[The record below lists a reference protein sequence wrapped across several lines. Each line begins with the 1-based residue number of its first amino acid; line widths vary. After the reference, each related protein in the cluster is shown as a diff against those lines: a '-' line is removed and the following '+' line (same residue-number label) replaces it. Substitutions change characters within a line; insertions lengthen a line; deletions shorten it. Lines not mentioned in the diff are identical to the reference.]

1 MTDRQLIDET
11 FSRLHASEDTVTE
24 VLKMAREQD
33 TKKIRR
39 HPARTG
45 ALIALAAV
53 LLMGTAFAAV
63 TYHMRTDPVGDFGVA
78 VSVAAEGDVPGAV
91 AFSGEAADVTYKG
104 LDMQAG
110 WLPEGMVNVP
120 GETIKWDWEEDGWR
134 GGFSIGSGP
143 LNAGNATF
151 CDLVTDA
158 ESQESLTIQGH
169 EAYYVKMTGDTGF
182 NQRMYISYPEYNAV
196 ITVYIGAN
204 VDRDTAV
211 KFAENLNVAAGDWE
225 MDAEDLE
232 YNGRRYQDMANYI
245 ATGVYVNTA
254 DEDVEEE
261 EPLQPGMLKY
271 DIENG
276 YCAQIAAAEDM
287 VNAKAIGESFTLSE
301 IDDRGDGELHFADVT
316 VKVTDIQMA
325 EDTGIFRD
333 PSYLDSDVARLL
345 DENGHIPADTLTY
358 YVMGD
363 GINSPGS
370 TAVAEETQQPKFV
383 AVTVDFTNNTDET
396 IRDIIFHGQLM
407 AVEETENG
415 WAAYV
420 PVPENGVD
428 YDIYSGESWETLMEM
443 RYFDVHDTESN
454 GGNHILDLEPGE
466 TVTIQ
471 MGFLVNECQAD
482 HLWFFFNSGMNDV
495 STGYVPVPVN

>member
-1 MTDRQLIDET
+1 MTDRQLFKET
-11 FSRLHASEDTVTE
+11 FSQLHASEDTLTE
-24 VLKMAREQD
+24 VMKMANTQNTRK
-33 TKKIRR
+33 TMRR
-39 HPARTG
+39 PARTG

-63 TYHMRTDPVGDFGVA
+63 TYHLRTEPVGDLGVA
-78 VSVAAEGDVPGAV
+78 VSVAAEGDTPGAV
-91 AFSGEAADVTYKG
+91 AFSGEAADVAFKG

-134 GGFSIGSGP
+134 GGFSLSSSP

-151 CDLVTDA
+151 CDVIGDA
-158 ESQESLTIQGH
+158 ESQEALTVNGH
-169 EAYYVKMTGDTGF
+169 DAYYIKMTGDSGF

-196 ITVYIGAN
+196 LTIYIGAN
-204 VDRDTAV
+204 IDLDTAIT
-211 KFAENLNVAAGDWE
+211 FAENLSVTAGDWV
-225 MDAEDLE
+225 MDDENLE
-232 YNGRRYQDMANYI
+232 YNGRRYQDMANFI

-271 DIENG
+271 YLQNG
-276 YCAQIAAAEDM
+276 DSAQIAAAEDM
-287 VNAKAIGESFTLSE
+287 ANAKAIGESFTLSE

-345 DENGHIPADTLTY
+345 DENGRIPADTLTY
-358 YVMGD
+358 YVLGD

-383 AVTVDFTNNTDET
+383 AATVDFTNDTDET
-396 IRDIIFHGQLM
+396 IRDIVFRGQLM

-420 PVPENGVD
+420 PAPANGAD
-428 YDIYSGESWETLMEM
+428 YDMYSAESWETLEEM
-443 RYFDVHDTESN
+443 CYFDVHDPDSN

-482 HLWFFFNSGMNDV
+482 HLWFFFNSGVSDV
-495 STGYVPVPVN
+495 SSGYVPVP